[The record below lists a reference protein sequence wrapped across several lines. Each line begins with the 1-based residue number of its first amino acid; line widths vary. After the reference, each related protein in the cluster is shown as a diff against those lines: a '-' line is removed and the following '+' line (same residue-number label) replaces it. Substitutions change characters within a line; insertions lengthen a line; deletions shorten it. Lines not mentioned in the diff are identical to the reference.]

1 MRIPLFFMI
10 LALLCADAVVF
21 IMSVGFLR
29 TDTVVFATIAIVFVV
44 ILAFLSADPIV
55 SASIVAL
62 LDADTVLLV
71 MIPVVFA
78 MLLAL
83 VSADPVVVVVVR
95 FWLDA
100 TIVFGMIPVIFRKGS
115 VTLECRCRCPVI
127 LVFLIADA
135 VSFLQ

>member
-29 TDTVVFATIAIVFVV
+29 TDTVVVATIAIVFVV
-44 ILAFLSADPIV
+44 ILAFLSADPVV

-83 VSADPVVVVVVR
+83 VSADPVVVVVR

-100 TIVFGMIPVIFRKGS
+100 TIV
-115 VTLECRCRCPVI
+115 LE
-127 LVFLIADA
+127 
-135 VSFLQ
+135 